1 MTLRIDR
8 FWLDEN
14 ARTLT
19 SDTGVQHVRPKTL
32 ALLLYLIKHRSDIVS
47 KTQLL
52 NDIWDDVNVNEGVI
66 FQSIREIRQ
75 LFGELVVVLN
85 HPRKGYQWVGP
96 LIPLD
101 DNVDEDHLVV
111 VPASSPITN
120 KTQRVWSLSGSVV
133 LMMILML
140 VTVITLLWVLFKPVS
155 TAPALV
161 ITPFNNYLDTNEH
174 QWLATSGTSNLQNI
188 LAQNLPDITVLT
200 KPTNPALSSDDNTN
214 GTKAHWLLSTSY
226 YGDVHDYMVVY
237 KLQHENL
244 AYQGVIFAHS
254 IPKALQLLADVAGNI
269 IQAIPVEAIDLAPEV
284 YQDSDFA
291 QAMIAYETDWHAAIS
306 HMQAYLQQ
314 HPENARAHLYLS
326 RLYIWNDNQQRALE
340 VVTTGLKLHNINQD
354 VKVEL
359 LFNLA
364 LIQQHSI
371 PEEALASIA
380 QALLLTELADTWLTR
395 AKLETLRAD
404 IHYQKKQLVPALR
417 AYLRAQSFFEQ
428 IQSPIN
434 VAGIKLKLAHL
445 YSDNQQPDMAKRA
458 FLEAKTMI
466 QQKDM
471 SFLFADLM
479 EFEMQHQNLL
489 D

>member
-14 ARTLT
+14 TRTLT
-19 SDTGVQHVRPKTL
+19 SETGVQAIRPKTL
-32 ALLLYLIKHRSDIVS
+32 ALLLYLIEHRSEIVS
-47 KTQLL
+47 KSQLL

-96 LIPLD
+96 LTPLAE
-101 DNVDEDHLVV
+101 NISEDHLVV
-111 VPASSPITN
+111 VPASSPTAN
-120 KTQRVWSLSGSVV
+120 KTERVWYVSALLV
-133 LMMILML
+133 LA
-140 VTVITLLWVLFKPVS
+140 TVITLFWLIFKPVS
-155 TAPALV
+155 SAPALL
-161 ITPFNNYLDTNEH
+161 IMPINNYLDTNEH
-174 QWLATSGTSNLQNI
+174 QWLASSGASNLQTI
-188 LAQNLPDITVLT
+188 LAQNLPELAVLT
-200 KPTNPALSSDDNTN
+200 KPSTPALTSDNN
-214 GTKAHWLLSTSY
+214 ETKANWLLWTSY

-237 KLQHENL
+237 KLQHENRVD
-244 AYQGVIFAHS
+244 QGVIFAHS
-254 IPKALQLLADVAGNI
+254 IANALQLLADVAAKI
-269 IQAIPVEAIDLAPEV
+269 IQAMSGAVLDLAPEI
-284 YQDSDFA
+284 YQDADFA

-306 HMQAYLQQ
+306 HMQTYLQQ

-326 RLYIWNDNQQRALE
+326 RLYIWNHNQQSALE
-340 VVTTGLKLHNINQD
+340 VVTAGLELPNINQE
-354 VKVEL
+354 VKAEL
-359 LFNLA
+359 LFNVA
-364 LIQQHSI
+364 LIQQHSL
-371 PEEALASIA
+371 PEEALGSIA

-404 IHYQKKQLVPALR
+404 IHYQQKQLVPALR

-445 YSDNQQPDMAKRA
+445 YSENQQTDMAKRA

-471 SFLFADLM
+471 SFLYADLI
-479 EFEMQHQNLL
+479 EFEMQHQDLL
-489 D
+489 H